1 MKNYLNMISI
11 LICVLN
17 LVVYILF
24 FNGIDLV
31 PDEVIFSLLT
41 VGSIVGL
48 ILSWMGHKGVTRNI
62 GLFGNAFILLFTVI
76 GPFIV
81 RTFIWNT
88 P

>member
-1 MKNYLNMISI
+1 MKSYLNTISI

-17 LVVYILF
+17 LVGYILF

-31 PDEVIFSLLT
+31 PDGVIFSLLT

-48 ILSWMGHKGVTRNI
+48 TLSWMGRKGVMRNI

-76 GPFIV
+76 GPLIV